1 MFFCVSDSIGCA
13 LTPKVK
19 SFRNLFIEGGLLLS
33 GVASGLLDV
42 GAVLKALGFV
52 HLQPSSCTLTRS
64 LGLFSSLE
72 ACCAQSETQLRTSF
86 ACTCVTC
93 LSDERDGHVKA
104 HNIIIAEK
112 MQLLVVL

>member
-42 GAVLKALGFV
+42 GAVKKSSGIRALAAKFVHSHPISGFV
-52 HLQPSSCTLTRS
+52 
-64 LGLFSSLE
+64 LF
-72 ACCAQSETQLRTSF
+72 A
-86 ACTCVTC
+86 
-93 LSDERDGHVKA
+93 
-104 HNIIIAEK
+104 
-112 MQLLVVL
+112 